1 MSFCISSSSLYK
13 LTDSISSLF
22 VNYLAAVELR
32 VANSMGINFDTRAK
46 IWDVGKP
53 KFREEKKKILCVIL
67 ATNPGMRIYQSDF

>member
-1 MSFCISSSSLYK
+1 MLVSNISYLSSSLYK

-53 KFREEKKKILCVIL
+53 KFRGKKKNYV
-67 ATNPGMRIYQSDF
+67 